1 MWDDGQ
7 AYQRFFSEPPWKR
20 NTPVT
25 VPADGGGDGDAE
37 QDAVELFDRLLTQ
50 READSSQQQQR
61 RMIQGKGGRQEVLP

>member
-25 VPADGGGDGDAE
+25 VPADSGGDGDAE
-37 QDAVELFDRLLTQ
+37 RNAVELFDRLLTQ
-50 READSSQQQQR
+50 READSSQQRQR
-61 RMIQGKGGRQEVLP
+61 RMIQGEGGRQEVSP

>member
-25 VPADGGGDGDAE
+25 VPADSGGDGDAE
-37 QDAVELFDRLLTQ
+37 QDAVELFDQLLTQ
-50 READSSQQQQR
+50 REAVSS
-61 RMIQGKGGRQEVLP
+61 

>member
-25 VPADGGGDGDAE
+25 VPADGGVDGGVDGDAE
-37 QDAVELFDRLLTQ
+37 QDAVELFDRLLT
-50 READSSQQQQR
+50 
-61 RMIQGKGGRQEVLP
+61 